1 MSFLFVAW
9 LVGPAV
15 VFIEG
20 SVATPDCDLR
30 GAGGVR
36 SAGDM
41 TDVSRGAGGGAV
53 SRGAGGGA
61 VSRGAGGVLSAGDM
75 TDVSRGAGGV
85 RSAGDMTDV
94 SRGAGGVR
102 SAGDMTDVSRG
113 AGWELC

>member
-41 TDVSRGAGGGAV
+41 TDVSRGAGG
-53 SRGAGGGA
+53 
-61 VSRGAGGVLSAGDM
+61 
-75 TDVSRGAGGV
+75 
-85 RSAGDMTDV
+85 
-94 SRGAGGVR
+94 VR